1 MADRKGHRHN
11 RTPPRRQQTLT
22 SKPAT
27 IFTQSTSARKLPLVS
42 KCAQG
47 HTHRHASPFPD
58 TRAYRP
64 PQPFLPSAQHRAGS
78 KGPALASGHPKA
90 PGKEAPQ
97 ERVLARMQALQPTR
111 PPPEASLVE
120 AAVLHPRP
128 SSPSPATRHPGKRW
142 DPGHHASVENE
153 DDIDRHRSDLVE
165 DSYQASY
172 EVNTL

>member
-42 KCAQG
+42 TLHKGTHTGSRRPSPTHVPTARHTRSFRVPSTGLAQ
-47 HTHRHASPFPD
+47 
-58 TRAYRP
+58 RAPRLPLGTPKPPGRRP
-64 PQPFLPSAQHRAGS
+64 PRKGS
-78 KGPALASGHPKA
+78 WPACRLSSPHSP
-90 PGKEAPQ
+90 
-97 ERVLARMQALQPTR
+97 LLQP
-111 PPPEASLVE
+111 AWKGQ
-120 AAVLHPRP
+120 AVLHPRP

-153 DDIDRHRSDLVE
+153 DDIDRRR
-165 DSYQASY
+165 
-172 EVNTL
+172 